1 MQIDNDTKQTL
12 LRRFPKTELSYCKI
26 INRKV
31 SADYYMAI
39 PKGPKSYLWFTY
51 INNKNVCLW
60 VQLNYQGKIKS
71 LEIKRLCFDKELS
84 YGTLLYGTHVIKEK
98 KLHYIC
104 EDILY
109 HKGQSMERSV
119 YEKKLQCLT
128 KIFKNELV
136 NHVPFINTIHVW
148 APLMSTKSDE
158 LKLLLK
164 EQPYS
169 VYGLKYIRKNKSY
182 PIGIERV
189 TIKKTLT
196 AYFLVRATTRDDIYS
211 LYCRDDH
218 YYGSACISS
227 YKKSVFMNS
236 IFRDIKENRNL
247 DLLEESDDD
256 EEFENISEDKFV
268 NLEKIVIMNCVY
280 NVKFKKW
287 EPIEICHSSIDKSA
301 VLHVKNIK
309 DLEKKVL

>member
-1 MQIDNDTKQTL
+1 MHNKFIMYIDNDTKQIL
-12 LRRFPKTELSYCKI
+12 LRRFPKSELSYCKI

-31 SADYYMAI
+31 FADYYISI
-39 PKGPKSYLWFTY
+39 PKGPKSYIWFTY

-71 LEIKRLCFDKELS
+71 IEIKTMCFANELS
-84 YGTLLYGTHVIKEK
+84 YGTLFYGTHIIKDK
-98 KLHYIC
+98 TMHFVC

-109 HKGQSMERSV
+109 YKGRCLDRTP
-119 YEKKLQCLT
+119 YEYKLKLLT
-128 KIFKNELV
+128 NVFRNDIV
-136 NHVPFINTIHVW
+136 NNAPLINTIHIW
-148 APLMSTKSDE
+148 SALMSTNIDG

-169 VYGLKYIRKNKSY
+169 VYGIKYIRKNKSY

-189 TIKKTLT
+189 KIDKILN
-196 AYFLVRATTRDDIYS
+196 ACFLVKATTNDDIYS
-211 LYCRDDH
+211 LHCRDDE
-218 YYGSACISS
+218 YYGSALISS

-256 EEFENISEDKFV
+256 EEFENTSQDKFV
-268 NLEKIVIMNCVY
+268 NLEKTVLMNCVY

-287 EPIEICHSSIDKSA
+287 EPFEYCNASIEKMT
-301 VLHVKNIK
+301 
-309 DLEKKVL
+309 